1 MSSVEDQ
8 IANKVLQDLYCEITD
23 QLNIEL
29 VIPRLYSKRRITKS
43 ELDQLQNIVGNL
55 TDQQKKY
62 ILYSTA
68 LADKGKHGL
77 DAFLEVLDDTSIQYD
92 PHAFLAG
99 KLRAKFQEYEWLI
112 PVQDECHG
120 TKRTLRS
127 CKSSLFS
134 LPDGATHQGTYRALQ
149 SSPSLP
155 MVNSNTRSNLPVHVS
170 LGSTPDHDDVSG
182 SNVTNLSPVSA
193 PVNDDVV
200 TVDSPQEQLVCIMI
214 DLLYIIILNSVLV
227 IVHGEGS
234 ATSKN

>member
-8 IANKVLQDLYCEITD
+8 IANKVLQDLFCEITD

-43 ELDQLQNIVGNL
+43 ELDQLQNIVGSL
-55 TDQQKKY
+55 TDQQRKY

-77 DAFLEVLDDTSIQYD
+77 DAFLEVLDNTSIQYD

-99 KLRAKFQEYEWLI
+99 KLRAKFQEYERLI

-120 TKRTLRS
+120 TKRTLGS
-127 CKSSLFS
+127 YKSSLSS
-134 LPDGATHQGTYRALQ
+134 LPDGATYRALQ

-155 MVNSNTRSNLPVHVS
+155 IVNRSYLPVHHLS
-170 LGSTPDHDDVSG
+170 LGSTPDGVSGSTPDGVSG
-182 SNVTNLSPVSA
+182 SNITSLSPVSA
-193 PVNDDVV
+193 SVNDDAV
-200 TVDSPQEQLVCIMI
+200 TVDSPQEQMVMN
-214 DLLYIIILNSVLV
+214 LLYMI
-227 IVHGEGS
+227 
-234 ATSKN
+234 K